1 MKTRFYRRRFCGPLG
16 AALISAAGLICAA
29 HAQTPAAPPAKS
41 ASPAPL
47 ASPAAAPAAPA
58 KQVTLSPTRPGMY
71 SFWTVDKNGAQ
82 SAVGTLAA
90 GQKSAPVSLSDMTSE
105 IHVLDEAVGLL
116 AVYPAEKLKSGAV
129 IPVSP
134 ADFNRVKSV
143 QVAVTASGGKPVEK
157 ASVRLTDANNKTV
170 SRILTAAD
178 NGVARFDNV
187 PVGKA
192 SVSAAY
198 GEAGGPKVTQETTVT
213 APKGGGA
220 VELVLALS
228 GDNIPTLAAAA
239 PAGGANAAP
248 ASPSTNP
255 AVPANFPA
263 ANNADAPAPNNWI
276 VGVVGL
282 LLLAGG
288 IVFGVRYAANK
299 GVTVPGVLK
308 QMGVEMPQDAA
319 NGTNASLKPA
329 APVLP
334 PLPPLGDLPSAGA
347 ASGAVAAPLGGVNG
361 AGGSA
366 AVYPAPSSVT
376 GNPRLVGLVGPV
388 GGETFPLD
396 AGPLSVGRDAANTLA
411 LTQDTTLSRQH
422 ARIENTN
429 GTVCIVDAGSSNGTY
444 VNGQKIAGTQ
454 TLRPGDELQIGASR
468 FRFEA

>member
-1 MKTRFYRRRFCGPLG
+1 MKTRFYRRRFCGPFG
-16 AALISAAGLICAA
+16 AALVCAAGLVSAA
-29 HAQTPAAPPAKS
+29 HAQTPATPPAKN

-47 ASPAAAPAAPA
+47 ASPSASAAPA
-58 KQVTLSPTRPGMY
+58 KQVTLSPTRPGVY
-71 SFWTVDKNGAQ
+71 SFWTVDKNGGQ

-105 IHVLDEAVGLL
+105 IQVLDEAVGLL

-129 IPVSP
+129 ISVSP

-220 VELVLALS
+220 VELALALS

-239 PAGGANAAP
+239 PAGGANSAP
-248 ASPSTNP
+248 ASPSANP

-319 NGTNASLKPA
+319 NGANALKPA

-334 PLPPLGDLPSAGA
+334 PLPSLGDLPSAGA
-347 ASGAVAAPLGGVNG
+347 ASGAVAAPLGGMNG
-361 AGGSA
+361 NA
-366 AVYPAPSSVT
+366 AVYANAPASTVAA

-388 GGETFPLD
+388 GGEVFPLD
-396 AGPLSVGRDAANTLA
+396 AGPLSVGRDAGNTLA

-429 GTVCIVDAGSSNGTY
+429 GSVCVVDAGSSNGTF